1 MKVLKILSYVL
12 VIKLLIIQILSAA
25 TTTTTAAASS
35 AAASTASASTAHAST
50 AHVSP
55 PGSQSVITGPGTKTN
70 AHTLDYSE
78 KDWADTCKY
87 GRRNSPVDI
96 PDFTSEVFV
105 NSTDYIRIVS
115 SNYSLISNTSW
126 QVYHD
131 YKFMM
136 PIPAYVGDLYV
147 FKNGTKYKYTLAD
160 IHLHVVSEHT
170 IKEEIFDLEVHMV
183 HKKDTD
189 WLAAQ
194 GVTDDPDKQQIY
206 LVVGTLF
213 KAKGNVPHP
222 LIETFNFPTGMIN
235 NLDLNPYSDRNKNF
249 FHYLGGLTTPPCVE
263 VVNWVLMEKVEYM
276 SINQFKVLNDWVRQ
290 YYPQFQ
296 GNGRVPRPLNG
307 RTVYYADNFVNSQ
320 MNFSMIIVAMAAMFI
335 VFFFRKKFD
344 II

>member
-1 MKVLKILSYVL
+1 MKVMKILCYIL
-12 VIKLLIIQILSAA
+12 LIMLLIIQILSSSS
-25 TTTTTAAASS
+25 TTTTAASSAAASTAAASS
-35 AAASTASASTAHAST
+35 AAASSSSEHS
-50 AHVSP
+50 SSSSGGSG
-55 PGSQSVITGPGTKTN
+55 PGSKTTP
-70 AHTLDYSE
+70 HTLDYTE

-87 GRRNSPVDI
+87 GRRNSPIDV
-96 PDFTSEVFV
+96 PDFTSEVFI

-126 QVYHD
+126 QVYHE

-136 PIPAYVGDLYV
+136 PIPEYVGDLYV
-147 FKNGTKYKYTLAD
+147 FKNGTKYRYTLAD

-170 IKEEIFDLEVHMV
+170 IREEIFDLEVHMV

-189 WLAAQ
+189 WLIAQ

-222 LIETFNFPTGMIN
+222 LIETFNFPTGIIN

-276 SINQFKVLNDWVRQ
+276 SIDQFKVLNEWVREF
-290 YYPQFQ
+290 YPEFQ
-296 GNGRVPRPLNG
+296 GNGRIPRPLNG
-307 RTVYYADNFVNSQ
+307 RSIYYADNFSNSQ